1 MQAALRR
8 KLVRAGGIAGA
19 LVLLAGAG
27 LVGSNAWVQ
36 HAANGRTY
44 DSVEAVPARS
54 VAIVPGARVV
64 GGKPFD
70 HLRGRLE
77 TALMLYR
84 GGRVKK
90 ILVSGN
96 DTAASP
102 EASVMSA
109 WLRERGVAAA
119 DILVDTGGSRTRD
132 TMDRAADVFD
142 ITDAVICTQDVNTSR
157 SVFLAERAG
166 IDAVAVS
173 VPSTLWESARYMRM
187 EALKTALAFFESY
200 VHRRTNVSGADLGPA
215 HRAAIAAR

>member
-27 LVGSNAWVQ
+27 LVGANSWVQ
-36 HAANGRTY
+36 HAANGRVYT
-44 DSVEAVPARS
+44 SAAAAPARS

-64 GGKPFD
+64 GGQPFD

-96 DTAASP
+96 ETAASP

-109 WLRERGVAAA
+109 WLRERGVAPA
-119 DILVDTGGSRTRD
+119 DILVDTGGSRTRE
-132 TMDRAADVFD
+132 TMDRAAGVFD
-142 ITDAVICTQDVNTSR
+142 ITDAVICTEDVNTSR
-157 SVFLAERAG
+157 SVYLAEKAG

-173 VPSTLWESARYMRM
+173 VPSTLWASARYMRM
-187 EALKTALAFFESY
+187 EALKTALAFLESY
-200 VHRRTNVSGADLGPA
+200 LRRGSQVPP
-215 HRAAIAAR
+215 RARAEEFAIAAR

>member
-1 MQAALRR
+1 M
-8 KLVRAGGIAGA
+8 RAGGIVGA

-27 LVGSNAWVQ
+27 LFGSNAWVQ
-36 HAANGRTY
+36 HAANGRVY
-44 DSVEAVPARS
+44 ASAASAPARS

-64 GGKPFD
+64 GNQPFD

-109 WLRERGVAAA
+109 WLRERGVATA

-132 TMDRAADVFD
+132 TMNRAADVFD
-142 ITDAVICTQDVNTSR
+142 ITDAVICTQDVGASR
-157 SVFLAERAG
+157 SVFLAGQAG

-173 VPSTLWESARYMRM
+173 VPSTLWESARYMRI

-200 VHRRTNVSGADLGPA
+200 LRGRSRSPIDQQAQRTAM
-215 HRAAIAAR
+215 AAR